1 MDLIGPLPKTSR
13 GNKYIVT
20 LTDYFSKWAEAAPPF
35 NKTAEGIAKFMYSVS
50 LKYTKLLHTLIFA
63 LIESRVA
70 IVIDR
75 QQNDIIIDY

>member
-20 LTDYFSKWAEAAPPF
+20 LTDYFSKWAEAAPLF

-50 LKYTKLLHTLIFA
+50 L
-63 LIESRVA
+63 E
-70 IVIDR
+70 
-75 QQNDIIIDY
+75 